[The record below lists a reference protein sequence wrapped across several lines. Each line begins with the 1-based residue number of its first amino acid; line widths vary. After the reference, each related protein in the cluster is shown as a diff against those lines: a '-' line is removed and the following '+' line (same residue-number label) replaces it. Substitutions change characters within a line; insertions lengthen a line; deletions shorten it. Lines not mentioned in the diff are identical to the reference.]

1 MTGIRLGKDKKSIA
15 LPACG
20 AVGRNLSRHDARA
33 DDAGFD
39 EWFWNTVI
47 VGLTRV
53 GLIPRIPP
61 HSPRGR
67 STLRWVDGTTETG
80 IALQQEEDRNRATG
94 HRRRPTHD
102 RNRRRIPRMAGP
114 PPDASSRRPEREARG
129 CPTPRSHAVPG
140 SNHQGGMEQQS
151 AALQT
156 VIERAGSRV

>member
-102 RNRRRIPRMAGP
+102 RNRRRIPRMAGLRQMRQAGDQREKCE
-114 PPDASSRRPEREARG
+114 DARHRKAMRSLEAII
-129 CPTPRSHAVPG
+129 RS
-140 SNHQGGMEQQS
+140 MEQQS

-156 VIERAGSRV
+156 VIERATSRV